1 MSEAHAMTG
10 AAGRPQTPLACARLV
25 TPVSA
30 CGTAFPESWRMTPA
44 FAPLSPP

>member
-10 AAGRPQTPLACARLV
+10 AAGRPQTPFTCARLA
-25 TPVSA
+25 PVPV